1 MRTKVEGLLIS
12 KIPFGDKHFIGK
24 LLLRSG
30 KKISAVF
37 YGAKGGGKKRS
48 SSLADLGHML
58 AVELGRSK
66 HGEHLYPA
74 KEWSLIW
81 APKKIREDYKA
92 LSLMSLY
99 FEIVSKFCLEDHLE
113 EGEDVHDGPFRVL
126 SNAVFFLE
134 DSLKRGDFKP
144 YEQLLLFLGK
154 VFHDQ
159 GIFPKMS
166 SCVFCDRDLE
176 GLNQMSLVYDQG
188 GFSCNLCLGPQS
200 EGVGRD
206 AWKFLKEVRSTTY
219 QEFSFKSLEFQS
231 IKSLCQL
238 LLGHFCY
245 QFHLEEKQFR
255 ALPMVL

>member
-30 KKISAVF
+30 KKVSAVF
-37 YGAKGGGKKRS
+37 YGAKGAGKKRT

-58 AVELGRSK
+58 AVELGRAK
-66 HGEHLYPA
+66 YGEQLYPA

-92 LSLMSLY
+92 LALMSLY
-99 FEIVSKFCLEDHLE
+99 FEIVSKFCLEDYLE
-113 EGEDVHDGPFRVL
+113 EEEDTHDGPFRVL

-134 DSLKRGDFKP
+134 DSLIKGTFNP
-144 YEQLLLFLGK
+144 FEQLLLFFGK

-159 GIFPKMS
+159 GIFPKMQA
-166 SCVFCDRDLE
+166 CVFCDRKLKE
-176 GLNQMSLVYDQG
+176 LSQMSLVFEQG
-188 GFSCNLCLGPQS
+188 GFSCSGCLGPQS

-206 AWKFLKEVRSTTY
+206 AWMFLREVRSTTY
-219 QEFSFKSLEFQS
+219 QEFSFKTLEFQS
-231 IKSLCQL
+231 IKTLCQL
-238 LLGHFCY
+238 LLGYFCF
-245 QFHLEEKQFR
+245 QFHVEERQFR
-255 ALPMVL
+255 SLPMVL

>member
-1 MRTKVEGLLIS
+1 MRVKVEGLLIS
-12 KIPFGDKHFIGK
+12 KIPFGDKHFIAK
-24 LLLRSG
+24 LLLRNG
-30 KKISAVF
+30 KKISVVF
-37 YGAKGGGKKRS
+37 YGARGAGKKRT

-58 AVELGRSK
+58 AVELGRAK
-66 HGEHLYPA
+66 YGEHLYPA

-92 LSLMSLY
+92 FSLMSLY
-99 FEIVSKFCLEDHLE
+99 FEIVAKFCLEDHLE
-113 EGEDVHDGPFRVL
+113 TESDEHDGPFRVL

-134 DSLKRGDFKP
+134 DSLKKGAFNP

-154 VFHDQ
+154 VFQDQ
-159 GIFPKMS
+159 GIFPKMGG
-166 SCVFCDRDLE
+166 CIFCDRSLE
-176 GLNQMSLVYDQG
+176 HVSQMSLVFEQG
-188 GFSCNLCLGPQS
+188 GFSCSLCLGPQS

-206 AWKFLKEVRSTTY
+206 AWKFLNMVRSSSY
-219 QEFSFKSLEFQS
+219 QDFSFKTLEFQS

-245 QFHLEEKQFR
+245 QFHLEERQFR